1 MTEKNHITT
10 IRLPEPLWTRLQAV
24 AEHDTRSARG
34 LIVVAVT
41 QYVNRAEKRVQRAK
55 GEKQSSSND
64 LARRRS

>member
-10 IRLPEPLWTRLQAV
+10 IRLPEPLWERLQAV

-41 QYVNRAEKRVQRAK
+41 QYVNRVEKRVQRAK
-55 GEKQSSSND
+55 GVNQ
-64 LARRRS
+64 